1 MKPLRESPLHAVCA
15 TRAPEWGTVN
25 GMRVPLRFPGEEP
38 ARLARLAVGDLSG
51 LARAGVKGP
60 GAADWLAAQGI
71 PVPAA
76 PNSWAPLPGG
86 GLVAR
91 LGLSEFLL
99 EDGPAGDTAV
109 TFAATPTPPRAYPV
123 LRQDAALALRG
134 GALPELL
141 AQTCSVNFRA
151 LEAGRRP
158 VVLTTM
164 AGVAVTLIP
173 SEEGG
178 VAGCRVWCDGS
189 YGFYLWR
196 SLLGIAEELGGGA
209 AGWSWW
215 FPG

>member
-1 MKPLRESPLHAVCA
+1 
-15 TRAPEWGTVN
+15 
-25 GMRVPLRFPGEEP
+25 
-38 ARLARLAVGDLSG
+38 
-51 LARAGVKGP
+51 
-60 GAADWLAAQGI
+60 DWLARQGI
-71 PVPAA
+71 PVPAS
-76 PNSWAPLPGG
+76 PNSWATRSGG

-91 LGLSEFLL
+91 LGISEFLL
-99 EDGPAGDTAV
+99 EDGPAGDAAA
-109 TFAATPTPPRAYPV
+109 TFAAAMTPSRAWPV

-141 AQTCSVNFRA
+141 AQTCGVNFRD
-151 LEAGRRP
+151 LEAARRP
-158 VVLTTM
+158 VALTM
-164 AGVAVTLIP
+164 VAGVAVTLIP

-189 YGFYLWR
+189 YGIYLWR